1 MMQVHLLSL
10 LPVPFLILVAGAAHA
25 QAAASLPMHPVQV
38 SIQRVV
44 DGDTIHVRLPDDVH
58 VEGLGRGSN
67 VKVRIHGIDAP
78 ERCQAWGRE
87 STKALRQMLPVGST
101 AQLTMRGTD
110 RYGRVLA
117 DVHVGASDVGATMVA
132 TGNAWNWIDKKT
144 GGRYANEEMD
154 ARKSSTGL
162 WHDGNAVRPRDF
174 RKEHEPCK

>member
-1 MMQVHLLSL
+1 MLQIHLLPL
-10 LPVPFLILVAGAAHA
+10 LYAFFLLFAIDAAHA
-25 QAAASLPMHPVQV
+25 QTAASWPMQPVRV

-117 DVHVGASDVGATMVA
+117 DVHVGATDVAAAMVA

-154 ARKSSTGL
+154 ARKGSTGL
-162 WHDGNAVRPRDF
+162 WRDGNAVRPRDF
-174 RKEHEPCK
+174 RKEHGPCK

>member
-1 MMQVHLLSL
+1 MPMQ
-10 LPVPFLILVAGAAHA
+10 
-25 QAAASLPMHPVQV
+25 PVQV

-78 ERCQAWGRE
+78 ERCQAWGKE

-117 DVHVGASDVGATMVA
+117 DVHVGASDVGAAMVA

-144 GGRYANEEMD
+144 GGRYANEEMG

-162 WHDGNAVRPRDF
+162 WRDGNAVRPRDF
-174 RKEHEPCK
+174 RKEHGPCK